1 MLLIYDR
8 PLASLNLFYTQR
20 FDTLVEISGNLLFY
34 L

>member
-8 PLASLNLFYTQR
+8 RLAYLNLFYTQR
-20 FDTLVEISGNLLFY
+20 FDTLFEISENLLFY